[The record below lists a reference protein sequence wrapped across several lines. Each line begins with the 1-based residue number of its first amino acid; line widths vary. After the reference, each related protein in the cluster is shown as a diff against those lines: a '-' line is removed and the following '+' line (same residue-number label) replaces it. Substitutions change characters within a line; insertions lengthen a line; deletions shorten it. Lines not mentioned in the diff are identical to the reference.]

1 MPAFVAVPAS
11 EVEMSHVVV
20 GHSVTEFESLVSLF
34 AAVVAVEVAVVGV
47 VIVVAAAVAA

>member
-34 AAVVAVEVAVVGV
+34 VAVVAVEVAVGV